1 MIIKDKL
8 DIAQLFQ
15 ELDMSKDK
23 ALDVNE
29 YTIIVNV

>member
-8 DIAQLFQ
+8 DIAKLFQ
-15 ELDMSKDK
+15 ELDMSRDR

-29 YTIIVNV
+29 YFPQL

>member
-8 DIAQLFQ
+8 DIAKLFT

-29 YTIIVNV
+29 YVSLLH

>member
-1 MIIKDKL
+1 LINDIRQLIIKDKL
-8 DIAQLFQ
+8 DIAKLFQ

-29 YTIIVNV
+29 